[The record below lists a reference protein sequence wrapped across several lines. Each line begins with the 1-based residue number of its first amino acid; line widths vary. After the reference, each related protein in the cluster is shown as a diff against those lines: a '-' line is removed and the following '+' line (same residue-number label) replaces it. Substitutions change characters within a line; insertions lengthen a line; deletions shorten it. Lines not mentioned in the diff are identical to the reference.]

1 MKIFNS
7 KQAIHNYLE
16 QLRSLGKTIGF
27 VPTMGALHAGHLSL
41 IEQARKSAEIIVCS
55 IFVNPT
61 QFNDKKDLENYPR
74 PIEDDI
80 KKLEDVECDILFI
93 PEVDE
98 MYNSSEKWS
107 IELGNLDTVLEGK
120 IRPGHYQGVT
130 QIVKKLFDTVKPDF
144 AFFGQKDYQQFM
156 VISYMVKKLR
166 MKVKLVLCPIV
177 REEDGLAM
185 SSRNIYISAA
195 DRINSLALF
204 HALSKFRALY
214 KTKSILRLKTEIT
227 SFLKSA
233 PGIEMEYFEIFN
245 AKSFKPAKTKRSG
258 SIIALVA
265 AKVGSIRI
273 IDNMIIEK

>member
-1 MKIFNS
+1 MKIFNR
-7 KQAIHNYLE
+7 KQALHSYLDE
-16 QLRSLGKTIGF
+16 LRSQAKTIGF

-41 IEQARKSAEIIVCS
+41 IEQARQKADIIVCS

-74 PIEDDI
+74 PVEDDI
-80 KKLEDVECDILFI
+80 KKLEQAFCDILFI

-98 MYNSSEKWS
+98 MYNSTEKWS
-107 IELGNLDTVLEGK
+107 IELDNLDNILEGK

-130 QIVKKLFDTVKPDF
+130 QIVKKLFDIIKPDF
-144 AFFGQKDYQQFM
+144 AFFGQKDYQQYM
-156 VISYMVKKLR
+156 VISYMVKKLQI
-166 MKVKLVLCPIV
+166 KVKLVLCDII
-177 REEDGLAM
+177 REKDGLAM
-185 SSRNIYISAA
+185 SSRNIYLSPQ
-195 DRINSLALF
+195 DRQNSLALF
-204 HALSKFRALY
+204 HALSKFRDLY
-214 KTKSILRLKTEIT
+214 KTQSISQLKIEIT

-245 AKSFKPAKTKRSG
+245 AKSFQPASSKRAG